1 MKILSKIIIIMCI
14 ILIEFGQ
21 VHYVYGAS
29 LDLFSKPDEFIR
41 KGKQYTPENGTT
53 EKTMETYQKEIRDA
67 SSNIYNVLF
76 AIGVALTV
84 IVGGILGIRFI
95 MASAE
100 EKAQIKE
107 MLIPYIAG
115 CIVIYGAFGIWKLVV
130 SILNSVS

>member
-29 LDLFSKPDEFIR
+29 FDLFSKPDEFIR

-100 EKAQIKE
+100 EKAQVKE